1 MGIIILILQVILGL
15 FFIMTGVKIF
25 SGEMKQEFARFGY
38 PSIFNKITGAFE
50 FIGAI
55 AMLIGIFYSPLALFA
70 SALIGLTMLAGV
82 LSHILLGKDPVTKA
96 MPAIVLFLLNLII
109 FIYFIAV

>member
-70 SALIGLTMLAGV
+70 SALIGLTMLAGA
-82 LSHILLGKDPVTKA
+82 LSHILLGKDPVTKQCQR
-96 MPAIVLFLLNLII
+96 LY
-109 FIYFIAV
+109 YFY